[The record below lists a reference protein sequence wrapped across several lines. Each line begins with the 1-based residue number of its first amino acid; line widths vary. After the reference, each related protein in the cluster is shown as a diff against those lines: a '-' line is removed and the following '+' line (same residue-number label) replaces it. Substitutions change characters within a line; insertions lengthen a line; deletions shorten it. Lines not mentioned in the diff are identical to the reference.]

1 MHSGHRPFLFCV
13 ARTTALVAVSCMLIS
28 GCKFGGMTGSG
39 TESIDTTSGTGT
51 TGNNGGTGTGGGGGL
66 GTTVKPPPR
75 TGNAV
80 IATPSVEGAVSVAV
94 GFNQTISIA
103 FTSDD
108 GHAVTGFAISD
119 TTLPESWSGPDA
131 FTCTSAGSGNECVL
145 NLTYA
150 PSAAES
156 GTLTLNYIYV
166 DSAGI
171 RQTPGGS
178 LSIPYVATAFNN
190 VVASISPIGQ
200 INTRVGTG
208 SQSVLVTFTTDDGD
222 VATGFAV
229 TSDLNALPAN
239 WSSPAPAPSC
249 DIVSSGSGCQLLLN
263 YAPQVAADG
272 KLTLNF
278 SYLDNAGM
286 ARSGAF
292 NIPYSTTSSSGV
304 VATVSPTGQIT
315 AVQSGGGQAVTITF
329 NTDDGNTATGL
340 YVYSNL
346 AALPPGWSSASTR
359 FNCGSVS
366 TGNGCQLRLNYAP
379 SALTSGTFTLNYLYD
394 DRGGV
399 FKTGSVNVGYAAT
412 TDNNVAGLTSP
423 SGQINAIVGAGSQ
436 STSVTF
442 TTDDGRPATALQV
455 TSDLSALPAGWSSA
469 QSSFT
474 CSGVDTGSDCQ
485 LTLTYA
491 PAAADSGTMKLTYS
505 YQNNAG
511 KTKTGA
517 VNIAYRATTDNNVV
531 GMPTSP
537 ALAVLT
543 GSSTPVDLVFTTDDG
558 NPAVDFVV
566 TSGLDVL
573 PVDWS
578 SSASA
583 LTCATISSGSGC
595 AVTLTYAPT
604 AAATGTVT
612 IGYQYTNN
620 SGITKTGTASIAYAA
635 GP

>member
-1 MHSGHRPFLFCV
+1 MHKAHRPFLLAV
-13 ARTTALVAVSCMLIS
+13 AHTAALATASLLLLS
-28 GCKFGGMTGSG
+28 GCKFGGMSGSG
-39 TESIDTTSGTGT
+39 TESIDTTGGTDP
-51 TGNNGGTGTGGGGGL
+51 TGNNGGTGTGGGL
-66 GTTVKPPPR
+66 GTTVRPPPR

-80 IATPSVEGAVSVAV
+80 IATPSVDGTVSVAV
-94 GFNQTISIA
+94 GSNQTISVS

-108 GHAVTGFAISD
+108 GRAVTGFALSD
-119 TTLPESWSGPDA
+119 TTLPEGWSGPDA

-150 PSAAES
+150 PSATES

-166 DSAGI
+166 DSAGV

-190 VVASISPIGQ
+190 VVASISPTGQ

-222 VATGFAV
+222 VATGLAV

-239 WSSPAPAPSC
+239 WSSPAPTLSC

-263 YAPQVAADG
+263 YAPQIAADG

-278 SYLDNAGM
+278 SYLDNAGV
-286 ARSGAF
+286 ARSGAL

-304 VATVSPTGQIT
+304 VATVSPTGQIN
-315 AVQSGGGQAVTITF
+315 AVQRGGGQAVTITF

-340 YVYSNL
+340 HVYSNL
-346 AALPPGWSSASTR
+346 AAMPAGWSSASTR
-359 FNCGSVS
+359 FNCGSVG

-379 SALTSGTFTLNYLYD
+379 TALTSGTFTLNYLYD
-394 DRGGV
+394 DQGGV
-399 FKTGSVNVGYAAT
+399 FKTGSVNVAYAAT
-412 TDNNVAGLTSP
+412 TDNNVAGLASP
-423 SGQINAIVGAGSQ
+423 SGQINAIVGTGSQ
-436 STSVTF
+436 LVTVTF

-455 TSDLSALPAGWSSA
+455 TTDLLALPVGWSSP
-469 QSSFT
+469 QSTFT
-474 CSGVDTGSDCQ
+474 CSGVDVGSGCQ
-485 LTLTYA
+485 MALAYAPVAAARGTLPLTY
-491 PAAADSGTMKLTYS
+491 TYK
-505 YQNNAG
+505 NNAG
-511 KTKTGA
+511 LTKTGS

-531 GMPTSP
+531 GTPGSP
-537 ALAVLT
+537 SLAVLT
-543 GSSTPVDLVFTTDDG
+543 GSSTPVDIVFTTDDG
-558 NPAVDFVV
+558 NPAVDLVV

-573 PVDWS
+573 PADWS
-578 SSASA
+578 SNASA
-583 LTCATISSGSGC
+583 LTCATVGSGTSC
-595 AVTLTYAPT
+595 AVTLTYAPLT
-604 AAATGTVT
+604 AATGTVT

-620 SGITKTGTASIAYAA
+620 SGIAKTGTASIAYTA

>member
-1 MHSGHRPFLFCV
+1 MHRGHRPFLFYV
-13 ARTTALVAVSCMLIS
+13 ARTAALAAVSCILIS
-28 GCKFGGMTGSG
+28 GCKFGGMSGGG
-39 TESIDTTSGTGT
+39 TESIDSTSGTDT
-51 TGNNGGTGTGGGGGL
+51 TGNNGGTSAGGGAGL

-80 IATPSVEGAVSVAV
+80 IATPSVEGTVSVAA
-94 GFNQTISIA
+94 GSNQTISIS

-108 GHAVTGFAISD
+108 GHAVSGFAISD
-119 TTLPESWSGPDA
+119 TTLPEGWSGPDA

-150 PSAAES
+150 PSAVES

-178 LSIPYVATAFNN
+178 LSIPYVATVFDN

-208 SQSVLVTFTTDDGD
+208 SQTVLVTFTTDDGD
-222 VATGFAV
+222 VATGLTV

-239 WSSPAPAPSC
+239 WSSSAPALSC
-249 DIVSSGSGCQLLLN
+249 DIVTSGSGCQLLLN
-263 YAPQVAADG
+263 YAPHVAADG
-272 KLTLNF
+272 KLTLAF
-278 SYLDNAGM
+278 SYIDNAGV

-304 VATVSPTGQIT
+304 TATVSPTGQIN
-315 AVQSGGGQAVTITF
+315 AVQNGGGQAVTITF

-340 YVYSNL
+340 HVYSDL
-346 AALPPGWSSASTR
+346 AALPPGWSSASSR
-359 FNCGSVS
+359 FNCGSVG

-379 SALTSGTFTLNYLYD
+379 TALTSGTFTLNYLYD
-394 DRGGV
+394 DRGGA
-399 FKTGSVNVGYAAT
+399 FKTGSVNVAYAAT
-412 TDNNVAGLTSP
+412 TNNNVAGTASP
-423 SGQINAIVGAGSQ
+423 SGQINAIVGAGTQ
-436 STSVTF
+436 SASVTF

-455 TSDLSALPAGWSSA
+455 TSDLLALPTGWSSP
-469 QSSFT
+469 QSTFT
-474 CSGVDTGSDCQ
+474 CSGVDTGSSCQ

-491 PAAADSGTMKLTYS
+491 PMAADSGTMKLTYA
-505 YQNNAG
+505 YKNNAG
-511 KTKTGA
+511 KSKTGA

-531 GMPTSP
+531 ATP
-537 ALAVLT
+537 ATPSLAVLT
-543 GSSTPVDLVFTTDDG
+543 GSSTPVNIVFTTDDG
-558 NPAVDFVV
+558 NPAADLVV

-573 PVDWS
+573 PMDWS

-583 LTCATISSGSGC
+583 LTCASVSRGSSC
-595 AVTLTYAPT
+595 AVTLTFAPT
-604 AAATGTVT
+604 VTATGTVT